1 MARNYLLSQ
10 LIYTMVVSL
19 MRCKNVTSM
28 NLQRLDKNINSFLNS
43 TIIKYKVY
51 IKEIDL
57 IHKKQKCSSR
67 ELFL

>member
-1 MARNYLLSQ
+1 MARNNLLSQ

-51 IKEIDL
+51 IKEIIL